1 MQERGNVL
9 MIKVLIADDEL
20 RICELIFRLID
31 WEALGM
37 SVIAVAHDGR
47 ETIKIIKNEMPDI
60 VITDIRM
67 PGYNGVDVIRI
78 GKEYNSDI
86 QFIIISGYS
95 QFDYAQNA
103 IHYGVSDYLLKPV
116 KAEELTKALLR
127 IKSRIDK
134 NNQMYSQVKKAWTL
148 EQQNR
153 RLYREQLIM
162 EIAHGKG
169 FDVLTKDMNTLN
181 EQYKYEFIPG
191 FFTIVIV
198 KADGL
203 NFEEKTESSFLYE
216 KIQQSLSFAFAPVM
230 QEMQGTML
238 DNGTYK
244 IGIQI
249 TYDEEDKNILRLYIP
264 KLIMQPVVENAI
276 YHGIE
281 QKLGAGQVTIS
292 ISYTKQNLDIMISDD
307 GIGIKDTELSE
318 INNRLWTDSENYG
331 YEKSE
336 KSGGIAIRNVNQR
349 IKLLFGEEYGIWLNS
364 IYGIGTDVHIKLP
377 VVLTP
382 DDLEKKL
389 RIDKED
395 VGGQSGKGTGT
406 L

>member
-1 MQERGNVL
+1 MDNKKKVIYTNYIFAVLIMINVVLLALCFILQVSVLILAVLLAEIVILSVVL
-9 MIKVLIADDEL
+9 MLLNKQDVYIKNFLLNHENKYLRKLYMFHSPEEGKLYEFMINNKDENRNLFLASKREAQILALQNQINPHFLYNTLETIRSEAIMNGAVNAGTMAEALATFFRYTISNLDYLVQIEDEL
-20 RICELIFRLID
+20 E
-31 WEALGM
+31 
-37 SVIAVAHDGR
+37 
-47 ETIKIIKNEMPDI
+47 N
-60 VITDIRM
+60 
-67 PGYNGVDVIRI
+67 
-78 GKEYNSDI
+78 I
-86 QFIIISGYS
+86 QNY
-95 QFDYAQNA
+95 
-103 IHYGVSDYLLKPV
+103 
-116 KAEELTKALLR
+116 
-127 IKSRIDK
+127 
-134 NNQMYSQVKKAWTL
+134 
-148 EQQNR
+148 
-153 RLYREQLIM
+153 
-162 EIAHGKG
+162 
-169 FDVLTKDMNTLN
+169 
-181 EQYKYEFIPG
+181 
-191 FFTIVIV
+191 FTIQHYRF
-198 KADGL
+198 G
-203 NFEEKTESSFLYE
+203 N
-216 KIQQSLSFAFAPVM
+216 
-230 QEMQGTML
+230 
-238 DNGTYK
+238 K

>member
-1 MQERGNVL
+1 MDNKKKVIYTNYIFAVLIMINVVLLALCFTLQVSVLILAVLLAEIVILSVVL
-9 MIKVLIADDEL
+9 MLLNKQDVYIKNFLLNHENKYLRKLYMFHSPEEGKLYEFMIKDENRNLFLASKREAQILALQNQINPHFLYNTLETIRSEAIMNGAVNAGTMAEALATFFRYTISNLDYLVQIEDEL
-20 RICELIFRLID
+20 E
-31 WEALGM
+31 
-37 SVIAVAHDGR
+37 
-47 ETIKIIKNEMPDI
+47 N
-60 VITDIRM
+60 
-67 PGYNGVDVIRI
+67 
-78 GKEYNSDI
+78 I
-86 QFIIISGYS
+86 QNY
-95 QFDYAQNA
+95 
-103 IHYGVSDYLLKPV
+103 
-116 KAEELTKALLR
+116 
-127 IKSRIDK
+127 
-134 NNQMYSQVKKAWTL
+134 
-148 EQQNR
+148 
-153 RLYREQLIM
+153 
-162 EIAHGKG
+162 
-169 FDVLTKDMNTLN
+169 
-181 EQYKYEFIPG
+181 
-191 FFTIVIV
+191 FTIQHYRF
-198 KADGL
+198 G
-203 NFEEKTESSFLYE
+203 N
-216 KIQQSLSFAFAPVM
+216 
-230 QEMQGTML
+230 
-238 DNGTYK
+238 K

>member
-1 MQERGNVL
+1 MDNKKKVIYTNYIFAVLIMINVVLLALCFILQVSVLILAVLLAEIVILSVVL
-9 MIKVLIADDEL
+9 MLLNKQDVYIKNFLLNHENKYLRKLYMFHSPEEGKLYEFMINNKDENRNLFLASKREAQILALQNQINPHFLYNTLETIRSEAIMNGAVNAGTMAEALATFFRYTISNLDYLVQIEDEL
-20 RICELIFRLID
+20 E
-31 WEALGM
+31 
-37 SVIAVAHDGR
+37 
-47 ETIKIIKNEMPDI
+47 N
-60 VITDIRM
+60 
-67 PGYNGVDVIRI
+67 
-78 GKEYNSDI
+78 I
-86 QFIIISGYS
+86 QNY
-95 QFDYAQNA
+95 
-103 IHYGVSDYLLKPV
+103 
-116 KAEELTKALLR
+116 
-127 IKSRIDK
+127 
-134 NNQMYSQVKKAWTL
+134 
-148 EQQNR
+148 
-153 RLYREQLIM
+153 
-162 EIAHGKG
+162 
-169 FDVLTKDMNTLN
+169 
-181 EQYKYEFIPG
+181 
-191 FFTIVIV
+191 FTIQHYRF
-198 KADGL
+198 G
-203 NFEEKTESSFLYE
+203 N
-216 KIQQSLSFAFAPVM
+216 
-230 QEMQGTML
+230 
-238 DNGTYK
+238 K

-249 TYDEEDKNILRLYIP
+249 TYDEEDNNILRLYIP

>member
-1 MQERGNVL
+1 MDNKKKVIYTNYIFAVLIMINIVLLALCFILQVSVLILAVLLAEIVILSVVL
-9 MIKVLIADDEL
+9 MLLNKQDVYIKNFLLNHENKYLRKLYMFHSPEEGKLYEFMINNKDENRNLFLASKREAQILALQNQINPHFLYNTLETIRSEAIMNGAVNAGTMAEALATFFRYTISNLDYLVQIEDEL
-20 RICELIFRLID
+20 E
-31 WEALGM
+31 
-37 SVIAVAHDGR
+37 
-47 ETIKIIKNEMPDI
+47 N
-60 VITDIRM
+60 
-67 PGYNGVDVIRI
+67 
-78 GKEYNSDI
+78 I
-86 QFIIISGYS
+86 QNY
-95 QFDYAQNA
+95 
-103 IHYGVSDYLLKPV
+103 
-116 KAEELTKALLR
+116 
-127 IKSRIDK
+127 
-134 NNQMYSQVKKAWTL
+134 
-148 EQQNR
+148 
-153 RLYREQLIM
+153 
-162 EIAHGKG
+162 
-169 FDVLTKDMNTLN
+169 
-181 EQYKYEFIPG
+181 
-191 FFTIVIV
+191 FTIQHYRF
-198 KADGL
+198 G
-203 NFEEKTESSFLYE
+203 N
-216 KIQQSLSFAFAPVM
+216 
-230 QEMQGTML
+230 
-238 DNGTYK
+238 K

-281 QKLGAGQVTIS
+281 PTLGAGQVTIS

>member
-1 MQERGNVL
+1 MDNKKKVIYTNYIFAVLIMINVVLLALCFTLQVSVLILAVLLAEIVILSVVL
-9 MIKVLIADDEL
+9 MLLNKQDVYIKNFLLNHENKYLRKLYMFHSPEEGKLYEFMINNKDENRNLFLASKREAQILALQNQINPHFLYNTLETIRSEAIMNGAVNAGTMAEALATFFRYTISNLDYLVQIEDEL
-20 RICELIFRLID
+20 E
-31 WEALGM
+31 
-37 SVIAVAHDGR
+37 
-47 ETIKIIKNEMPDI
+47 N
-60 VITDIRM
+60 
-67 PGYNGVDVIRI
+67 
-78 GKEYNSDI
+78 I
-86 QFIIISGYS
+86 QNY
-95 QFDYAQNA
+95 
-103 IHYGVSDYLLKPV
+103 
-116 KAEELTKALLR
+116 
-127 IKSRIDK
+127 
-134 NNQMYSQVKKAWTL
+134 
-148 EQQNR
+148 
-153 RLYREQLIM
+153 
-162 EIAHGKG
+162 
-169 FDVLTKDMNTLN
+169 
-181 EQYKYEFIPG
+181 
-191 FFTIVIV
+191 FTIQHYRF
-198 KADGL
+198 G
-203 NFEEKTESSFLYE
+203 N
-216 KIQQSLSFAFAPVM
+216 
-230 QEMQGTML
+230 
-238 DNGTYK
+238 K

-292 ISYTKQNLDIMISDD
+292 ISYTKQNLNIMISDD

-364 IYGIGTDVHIKLP
+364 IYGIGTDVHLKLP

>member
-1 MQERGNVL
+1 MDNKKKVIYTNYIFAVLIMINVVLLALCFILQVSVLILAVLLAEIVILSVVL
-9 MIKVLIADDEL
+9 MLLNKQDVYIKNFLLNHENKYLRKLYMFHSPEEGKLYEFMINNKDENRNLFLASKREAQILALQNQINPHFLYNTLETIRSEAIINGAVNAGTMAEALATFFRYTISNLDDLVQIEDEL
-20 RICELIFRLID
+20 E
-31 WEALGM
+31 
-37 SVIAVAHDGR
+37 
-47 ETIKIIKNEMPDI
+47 N
-60 VITDIRM
+60 
-67 PGYNGVDVIRI
+67 
-78 GKEYNSDI
+78 I
-86 QFIIISGYS
+86 QNY
-95 QFDYAQNA
+95 
-103 IHYGVSDYLLKPV
+103 
-116 KAEELTKALLR
+116 
-127 IKSRIDK
+127 
-134 NNQMYSQVKKAWTL
+134 
-148 EQQNR
+148 
-153 RLYREQLIM
+153 
-162 EIAHGKG
+162 
-169 FDVLTKDMNTLN
+169 
-181 EQYKYEFIPG
+181 
-191 FFTIVIV
+191 FTIQHYRF
-198 KADGL
+198 G
-203 NFEEKTESSFLYE
+203 N
-216 KIQQSLSFAFAPVM
+216 
-230 QEMQGTML
+230 
-238 DNGTYK
+238 K

>member
-1 MQERGNVL
+1 MDNKKKVIYTNYFFAVLIMINVVLLALCFASQVSVLILAVLLAEIVILSVVL
-9 MIKVLIADDEL
+9 MLLNKQDVYIKNFLLNHENKYLRKLYMFHSPEEGKLYEFMINNKDENRNLFLASKREAQILALQNQINPHFLYNTLETIRSEAIMNGAVNAGTMAEALATFFRYTISNLDYLVQIEDEL
-20 RICELIFRLID
+20 E
-31 WEALGM
+31 
-37 SVIAVAHDGR
+37 
-47 ETIKIIKNEMPDI
+47 N
-60 VITDIRM
+60 
-67 PGYNGVDVIRI
+67 
-78 GKEYNSDI
+78 I
-86 QFIIISGYS
+86 QNY
-95 QFDYAQNA
+95 
-103 IHYGVSDYLLKPV
+103 
-116 KAEELTKALLR
+116 
-127 IKSRIDK
+127 
-134 NNQMYSQVKKAWTL
+134 
-148 EQQNR
+148 
-153 RLYREQLIM
+153 
-162 EIAHGKG
+162 
-169 FDVLTKDMNTLN
+169 
-181 EQYKYEFIPG
+181 
-191 FFTIVIV
+191 FTIQHYRF
-198 KADGL
+198 G
-203 NFEEKTESSFLYE
+203 N
-216 KIQQSLSFAFAPVM
+216 
-230 QEMQGTML
+230 
-238 DNGTYK
+238 K

>member
-1 MQERGNVL
+1 MDNKKKVIYTNYIFAVLIMINIVLLALCFILQVSVLILAVLLAEIVILSVVL
-9 MIKVLIADDEL
+9 MLLNKQDVYIKNFLLNHENKYLRKLYMFHSPEEGKLYEFMINNKDENRNLFLASKREAQILALQNQINPHFLYNTLETIRSEAIMNGAVNAGTMAEALATFFRYTISNLDYLVQIEDEL
-20 RICELIFRLID
+20 E
-31 WEALGM
+31 
-37 SVIAVAHDGR
+37 
-47 ETIKIIKNEMPDI
+47 N
-60 VITDIRM
+60 
-67 PGYNGVDVIRI
+67 
-78 GKEYNSDI
+78 I
-86 QFIIISGYS
+86 QNY
-95 QFDYAQNA
+95 
-103 IHYGVSDYLLKPV
+103 
-116 KAEELTKALLR
+116 
-127 IKSRIDK
+127 
-134 NNQMYSQVKKAWTL
+134 
-148 EQQNR
+148 
-153 RLYREQLIM
+153 
-162 EIAHGKG
+162 
-169 FDVLTKDMNTLN
+169 
-181 EQYKYEFIPG
+181 
-191 FFTIVIV
+191 FTIQHYRF
-198 KADGL
+198 G
-203 NFEEKTESSFLYE
+203 N
-216 KIQQSLSFAFAPVM
+216 
-230 QEMQGTML
+230 
-238 DNGTYK
+238 K

>member
-1 MQERGNVL
+1 MDNKKKVIYTNYIFAVLIMINVVLLALCFILQVSVLILAVLLAEIVILSVVL
-9 MIKVLIADDEL
+9 MLLNKQDVYIKNFLLNHENKYLRKLYMFHSPEEGKLYEFMINNKDENRNLFLVSKREAQILALQNQINPHFLYNTLETIRSEAIMNGAVNAGTMAEALATFFRYTISNLDYLVQIEDEL
-20 RICELIFRLID
+20 E
-31 WEALGM
+31 
-37 SVIAVAHDGR
+37 
-47 ETIKIIKNEMPDI
+47 N
-60 VITDIRM
+60 
-67 PGYNGVDVIRI
+67 
-78 GKEYNSDI
+78 I
-86 QFIIISGYS
+86 QNY
-95 QFDYAQNA
+95 
-103 IHYGVSDYLLKPV
+103 
-116 KAEELTKALLR
+116 
-127 IKSRIDK
+127 
-134 NNQMYSQVKKAWTL
+134 
-148 EQQNR
+148 
-153 RLYREQLIM
+153 
-162 EIAHGKG
+162 
-169 FDVLTKDMNTLN
+169 
-181 EQYKYEFIPG
+181 
-191 FFTIVIV
+191 FTIQHYRF
-198 KADGL
+198 G
-203 NFEEKTESSFLYE
+203 N
-216 KIQQSLSFAFAPVM
+216 
-230 QEMQGTML
+230 
-238 DNGTYK
+238 K

>member
-1 MQERGNVL
+1 MDNKKKVIYTNYIFAVLIMINVVLLALCFTLQVSVLILAVLLAEIVILSVVL
-9 MIKVLIADDEL
+9 MLLNKQDVYIKNFLLNHENKYLRKLYMFHSPEEGKLYEFMINNKDENRNLFLASKREAQILALQNQINPHFLYNTLETIRSEAIMNGAVNAGTMAEALATFFRYTISNLDYLVQIEDEL
-20 RICELIFRLID
+20 E
-31 WEALGM
+31 
-37 SVIAVAHDGR
+37 
-47 ETIKIIKNEMPDI
+47 N
-60 VITDIRM
+60 
-67 PGYNGVDVIRI
+67 
-78 GKEYNSDI
+78 I
-86 QFIIISGYS
+86 QNY
-95 QFDYAQNA
+95 
-103 IHYGVSDYLLKPV
+103 
-116 KAEELTKALLR
+116 
-127 IKSRIDK
+127 
-134 NNQMYSQVKKAWTL
+134 
-148 EQQNR
+148 
-153 RLYREQLIM
+153 
-162 EIAHGKG
+162 
-169 FDVLTKDMNTLN
+169 
-181 EQYKYEFIPG
+181 
-191 FFTIVIV
+191 FTIQHYRF
-198 KADGL
+198 G
-203 NFEEKTESSFLYE
+203 N
-216 KIQQSLSFAFAPVM
+216 
-230 QEMQGTML
+230 
-238 DNGTYK
+238 K

-281 QKLGAGQVTIS
+281 QKLVAGQVTIS

>member
-1 MQERGNVL
+1 MDNKKKVIYTNYIFAVLIMINVVLLALCFILQVSVLILAVLLAEIVILSVVL
-9 MIKVLIADDEL
+9 MLLNKQDVYIKIFLLNHENKYLRKLYMFHSPEEGKLYEFMINNKDENRNLFLASKREAQILALQNQINPHFLYNTLETIRSEAIMNGAVNAGTMAEALATFFRYTISNLDYLVQIEDEL
-20 RICELIFRLID
+20 E
-31 WEALGM
+31 
-37 SVIAVAHDGR
+37 
-47 ETIKIIKNEMPDI
+47 N
-60 VITDIRM
+60 
-67 PGYNGVDVIRI
+67 
-78 GKEYNSDI
+78 I
-86 QFIIISGYS
+86 QNY
-95 QFDYAQNA
+95 
-103 IHYGVSDYLLKPV
+103 
-116 KAEELTKALLR
+116 
-127 IKSRIDK
+127 
-134 NNQMYSQVKKAWTL
+134 
-148 EQQNR
+148 
-153 RLYREQLIM
+153 
-162 EIAHGKG
+162 
-169 FDVLTKDMNTLN
+169 
-181 EQYKYEFIPG
+181 
-191 FFTIVIV
+191 FTIQHYRF
-198 KADGL
+198 G
-203 NFEEKTESSFLYE
+203 N
-216 KIQQSLSFAFAPVM
+216 
-230 QEMQGTML
+230 
-238 DNGTYK
+238 K

>member
-1 MQERGNVL
+1 MDNKKKVIYTNYIFAVLIMINIVLLALCFILQVSVLILAVLLAEIVILSVVL
-9 MIKVLIADDEL
+9 MLLNKQDVYIKNFLLNHENKYLRKLYMFHSPEEGKLYEFMINNKDENRNLFLASKREAQILALQNQINPHFLYNTLETIRSEAIMNGAVNAGTMAEALATFFRYTISNLDYLVQIEDEL
-20 RICELIFRLID
+20 E
-31 WEALGM
+31 
-37 SVIAVAHDGR
+37 
-47 ETIKIIKNEMPDI
+47 N
-60 VITDIRM
+60 
-67 PGYNGVDVIRI
+67 
-78 GKEYNSDI
+78 I
-86 QFIIISGYS
+86 QNY
-95 QFDYAQNA
+95 
-103 IHYGVSDYLLKPV
+103 
-116 KAEELTKALLR
+116 
-127 IKSRIDK
+127 
-134 NNQMYSQVKKAWTL
+134 
-148 EQQNR
+148 
-153 RLYREQLIM
+153 
-162 EIAHGKG
+162 
-169 FDVLTKDMNTLN
+169 
-181 EQYKYEFIPG
+181 
-191 FFTIVIV
+191 FTIQHYRF
-198 KADGL
+198 G
-203 NFEEKTESSFLYE
+203 N
-216 KIQQSLSFAFAPVM
+216 
-230 QEMQGTML
+230 
-238 DNGTYK
+238 K

-249 TYDEEDKNILRLYIP
+249 THDEEDKNILRLYIP

>member
-1 MQERGNVL
+1 MDNKKKVIYTNYIFAVLIMINVILLALCFILQVSVLILAVLLAEIVILSVVL
-9 MIKVLIADDEL
+9 MLLNKQDVYIKNFLLNHENKYLRKLYMFHSPEEGKLYEFMINNKDENRNLFLAFRREAQILALQNQINPHFLYNTLETIRSEAIMNGAVNAGTMAEALATFFRYTISNLDYLVQIEDEL
-20 RICELIFRLID
+20 E
-31 WEALGM
+31 
-37 SVIAVAHDGR
+37 
-47 ETIKIIKNEMPDI
+47 N
-60 VITDIRM
+60 
-67 PGYNGVDVIRI
+67 
-78 GKEYNSDI
+78 I
-86 QFIIISGYS
+86 QNY
-95 QFDYAQNA
+95 
-103 IHYGVSDYLLKPV
+103 
-116 KAEELTKALLR
+116 
-127 IKSRIDK
+127 
-134 NNQMYSQVKKAWTL
+134 
-148 EQQNR
+148 
-153 RLYREQLIM
+153 
-162 EIAHGKG
+162 
-169 FDVLTKDMNTLN
+169 
-181 EQYKYEFIPG
+181 
-191 FFTIVIV
+191 FTIQHYRF
-198 KADGL
+198 G
-203 NFEEKTESSFLYE
+203 N
-216 KIQQSLSFAFAPVM
+216 
-230 QEMQGTML
+230 
-238 DNGTYK
+238 K

>member
-1 MQERGNVL
+1 MLILAVLLAEIVILSVVL
-9 MIKVLIADDEL
+9 MLLNKQDVYIKNFLLNHENKYLRKLYMFHSPEEGKLYEFMINNKDENRNLFLASKREAQILALQNQINPHFLYNTLETIRSEAIMNGAVNAGTMAEALATFFRYTISNLDYLVQIEDEL
-20 RICELIFRLID
+20 E
-31 WEALGM
+31 
-37 SVIAVAHDGR
+37 
-47 ETIKIIKNEMPDI
+47 N
-60 VITDIRM
+60 
-67 PGYNGVDVIRI
+67 
-78 GKEYNSDI
+78 I
-86 QFIIISGYS
+86 QNY
-95 QFDYAQNA
+95 
-103 IHYGVSDYLLKPV
+103 
-116 KAEELTKALLR
+116 
-127 IKSRIDK
+127 
-134 NNQMYSQVKKAWTL
+134 
-148 EQQNR
+148 
-153 RLYREQLIM
+153 
-162 EIAHGKG
+162 
-169 FDVLTKDMNTLN
+169 
-181 EQYKYEFIPG
+181 
-191 FFTIVIV
+191 FTIQHYRF
-198 KADGL
+198 G
-203 NFEEKTESSFLYE
+203 N
-216 KIQQSLSFAFAPVM
+216 
-230 QEMQGTML
+230 
-238 DNGTYK
+238 K

>member
-1 MQERGNVL
+1 MDNKKKV
-9 MIKVLIADDEL
+9 IYTNYIFAVLIMINVVLLALCFILQVSGLLLAVLLAEIVSLSVVVMLLNKQDVYIKNFLLNHENKYLRKLYMFHSPEEGKLYEFMINNKDENRNLFLASKREAQILALQNQINPHFLYNTLETIRSEAIMNGAVNAGTMAEALATFFRYTISNLDYLVQIEDEL
-20 RICELIFRLID
+20 E
-31 WEALGM
+31 
-37 SVIAVAHDGR
+37 
-47 ETIKIIKNEMPDI
+47 N
-60 VITDIRM
+60 
-67 PGYNGVDVIRI
+67 
-78 GKEYNSDI
+78 I
-86 QFIIISGYS
+86 QNY
-95 QFDYAQNA
+95 
-103 IHYGVSDYLLKPV
+103 
-116 KAEELTKALLR
+116 
-127 IKSRIDK
+127 
-134 NNQMYSQVKKAWTL
+134 
-148 EQQNR
+148 
-153 RLYREQLIM
+153 
-162 EIAHGKG
+162 
-169 FDVLTKDMNTLN
+169 
-181 EQYKYEFIPG
+181 
-191 FFTIVIV
+191 FTIQHYRF
-198 KADGL
+198 G
-203 NFEEKTESSFLYE
+203 N
-216 KIQQSLSFAFAPVM
+216 
-230 QEMQGTML
+230 
-238 DNGTYK
+238 K

>member
-1 MQERGNVL
+1 MDNKKKVIYTNYIFAVLIMINVVLLALCFILQVSVLILAVLLAEIVILSVVL
-9 MIKVLIADDEL
+9 MLLNKQDVYIKNFLLNHENKYLRKLYMFHSPEEGKLYEFMINNKDENRNLFLASKREAQILALQNQINPHFLYNTLETIRSEAIMNGAVNAGTMAEALATFFRYTISNLDYLVQIEDEL
-20 RICELIFRLID
+20 E
-31 WEALGM
+31 
-37 SVIAVAHDGR
+37 
-47 ETIKIIKNEMPDI
+47 N
-60 VITDIRM
+60 
-67 PGYNGVDVIRI
+67 
-78 GKEYNSDI
+78 I
-86 QFIIISGYS
+86 QNY
-95 QFDYAQNA
+95 
-103 IHYGVSDYLLKPV
+103 
-116 KAEELTKALLR
+116 
-127 IKSRIDK
+127 
-134 NNQMYSQVKKAWTL
+134 
-148 EQQNR
+148 
-153 RLYREQLIM
+153 
-162 EIAHGKG
+162 
-169 FDVLTKDMNTLN
+169 
-181 EQYKYEFIPG
+181 
-191 FFTIVIV
+191 FTIQHYRF
-198 KADGL
+198 G
-203 NFEEKTESSFLYE
+203 N
-216 KIQQSLSFAFAPVM
+216 
-230 QEMQGTML
+230 
-238 DNGTYK
+238 K

-264 KLIMQPVVENAI
+264 KLIMQPGVENAI

>member
-1 MQERGNVL
+1 MDNKKKVIYTNYIFSVLIMINVVLLALCFILQVSVLILAVLLAEIVILSVVL
-9 MIKVLIADDEL
+9 MLLNKQDVYIKNFLLNHENKYLRKLYMFHSPEEGKLYEFMINNKDENRNLFLASKREAQILALQNQINPHFLYNTLETIRSEAIINGAVNAGTMAEALATFFRYTISNLDYLVQIEDEL
-20 RICELIFRLID
+20 E
-31 WEALGM
+31 
-37 SVIAVAHDGR
+37 
-47 ETIKIIKNEMPDI
+47 N
-60 VITDIRM
+60 
-67 PGYNGVDVIRI
+67 
-78 GKEYNSDI
+78 I
-86 QFIIISGYS
+86 QNY
-95 QFDYAQNA
+95 
-103 IHYGVSDYLLKPV
+103 
-116 KAEELTKALLR
+116 
-127 IKSRIDK
+127 
-134 NNQMYSQVKKAWTL
+134 
-148 EQQNR
+148 
-153 RLYREQLIM
+153 
-162 EIAHGKG
+162 
-169 FDVLTKDMNTLN
+169 
-181 EQYKYEFIPG
+181 
-191 FFTIVIV
+191 FTIQHYRF
-198 KADGL
+198 G
-203 NFEEKTESSFLYE
+203 N
-216 KIQQSLSFAFAPVM
+216 
-230 QEMQGTML
+230 
-238 DNGTYK
+238 K

>member
-1 MQERGNVL
+1 MINVVLLALCFILQVSVLILAVLLAEIVILSVVL
-9 MIKVLIADDEL
+9 MLLNKQDVYIKNFLLNHENKYLRKLYMFHSPEEGKLYEFMINNKDENRNLFLASKREAQILALQNQINPHFLYNTLETIRSEAIMNGAVNAGTMAEALATFFRYTISNLDYLVQIEDEL
-20 RICELIFRLID
+20 E
-31 WEALGM
+31 
-37 SVIAVAHDGR
+37 
-47 ETIKIIKNEMPDI
+47 N
-60 VITDIRM
+60 
-67 PGYNGVDVIRI
+67 
-78 GKEYNSDI
+78 I
-86 QFIIISGYS
+86 QNY
-95 QFDYAQNA
+95 
-103 IHYGVSDYLLKPV
+103 
-116 KAEELTKALLR
+116 
-127 IKSRIDK
+127 
-134 NNQMYSQVKKAWTL
+134 
-148 EQQNR
+148 
-153 RLYREQLIM
+153 
-162 EIAHGKG
+162 
-169 FDVLTKDMNTLN
+169 
-181 EQYKYEFIPG
+181 
-191 FFTIVIV
+191 FTIQHYRF
-198 KADGL
+198 G
-203 NFEEKTESSFLYE
+203 N
-216 KIQQSLSFAFAPVM
+216 
-230 QEMQGTML
+230 
-238 DNGTYK
+238 K

>member
-1 MQERGNVL
+1 MLSFVL
-9 MIKVLIADDEL
+9 MLLNKQDVYIKNFLLNHENKYLRKLYMFHSPEEGKLYEFMINNKDENRNLFLASKREAQILALQNQINPHFLYNTLETIRSEAIMNGAVNAGTMAEALATFFRYTISNLDYLVQIEDEL
-20 RICELIFRLID
+20 E
-31 WEALGM
+31 
-37 SVIAVAHDGR
+37 
-47 ETIKIIKNEMPDI
+47 N
-60 VITDIRM
+60 
-67 PGYNGVDVIRI
+67 
-78 GKEYNSDI
+78 I
-86 QFIIISGYS
+86 QNY
-95 QFDYAQNA
+95 
-103 IHYGVSDYLLKPV
+103 
-116 KAEELTKALLR
+116 
-127 IKSRIDK
+127 
-134 NNQMYSQVKKAWTL
+134 
-148 EQQNR
+148 
-153 RLYREQLIM
+153 
-162 EIAHGKG
+162 
-169 FDVLTKDMNTLN
+169 
-181 EQYKYEFIPG
+181 
-191 FFTIVIV
+191 FTIQHYRF
-198 KADGL
+198 G
-203 NFEEKTESSFLYE
+203 N
-216 KIQQSLSFAFAPVM
+216 
-230 QEMQGTML
+230 
-238 DNGTYK
+238 K

>member
-1 MQERGNVL
+1 MDNKKKVIYTNYIFAVLIMINVVLLALCFTLQVSVLILAVLLAEIVILSVVL
-9 MIKVLIADDEL
+9 MLLNKQDVYIKNFLLNHENKYLRKLYMFHSPEEGKLYEFMINNKDENRNLFLASKREAQILALQNQINPHFLYNTLETIRSEAIMNGAVNAGTMAEALATFFRYTISNLDYLVQIEDEL
-20 RICELIFRLID
+20 E
-31 WEALGM
+31 
-37 SVIAVAHDGR
+37 
-47 ETIKIIKNEMPDI
+47 N
-60 VITDIRM
+60 
-67 PGYNGVDVIRI
+67 
-78 GKEYNSDI
+78 I
-86 QFIIISGYS
+86 QNY
-95 QFDYAQNA
+95 
-103 IHYGVSDYLLKPV
+103 
-116 KAEELTKALLR
+116 
-127 IKSRIDK
+127 
-134 NNQMYSQVKKAWTL
+134 
-148 EQQNR
+148 
-153 RLYREQLIM
+153 
-162 EIAHGKG
+162 
-169 FDVLTKDMNTLN
+169 
-181 EQYKYEFIPG
+181 
-191 FFTIVIV
+191 FTIQHYRF
-198 KADGL
+198 G
-203 NFEEKTESSFLYE
+203 N
-216 KIQQSLSFAFAPVM
+216 
-230 QEMQGTML
+230 
-238 DNGTYK
+238 K

-249 TYDEEDKNILRLYIP
+249 TYDEENKNILRLYIP

>member
-1 MQERGNVL
+1 MDNKKKVIYTNYIFAVLIMINVVLLALCFILQVSVLILAVLLAEIVILSVVL
-9 MIKVLIADDEL
+9 MLLNKQDVYIKNFLLNHENKYLRKLYMFHSPEEGKLYEFMINNKDENRNLFLASKREAQILALQNQINPHFLYNTLETVRSEAIMNGAVNAGTMAEALATFFRYTISNLDYLVQIEDEL
-20 RICELIFRLID
+20 E
-31 WEALGM
+31 
-37 SVIAVAHDGR
+37 
-47 ETIKIIKNEMPDI
+47 N
-60 VITDIRM
+60 
-67 PGYNGVDVIRI
+67 
-78 GKEYNSDI
+78 I
-86 QFIIISGYS
+86 QNY
-95 QFDYAQNA
+95 
-103 IHYGVSDYLLKPV
+103 
-116 KAEELTKALLR
+116 
-127 IKSRIDK
+127 
-134 NNQMYSQVKKAWTL
+134 
-148 EQQNR
+148 
-153 RLYREQLIM
+153 
-162 EIAHGKG
+162 
-169 FDVLTKDMNTLN
+169 
-181 EQYKYEFIPG
+181 
-191 FFTIVIV
+191 FTIQHYRF
-198 KADGL
+198 G
-203 NFEEKTESSFLYE
+203 N
-216 KIQQSLSFAFAPVM
+216 
-230 QEMQGTML
+230 
-238 DNGTYK
+238 K

>member
-1 MQERGNVL
+1 MDNKKKVIYTNYIFAVLIMINVVLLALCFTLQVSVLILAVLLAEIVILSVVL
-9 MIKVLIADDEL
+9 MLLNKQDVYIKNFLLNHENKYLRKLYMFHSPEEGKLYEFMINNKDENRNLFLASKREAQILALQNQINPHFLYNTLETIRSEAIMNGAVNAGTMAEALATFFRYTISNLDYLVQIEDEL
-20 RICELIFRLID
+20 E
-31 WEALGM
+31 
-37 SVIAVAHDGR
+37 
-47 ETIKIIKNEMPDI
+47 N
-60 VITDIRM
+60 
-67 PGYNGVDVIRI
+67 
-78 GKEYNSDI
+78 I
-86 QFIIISGYS
+86 QNY
-95 QFDYAQNA
+95 
-103 IHYGVSDYLLKPV
+103 
-116 KAEELTKALLR
+116 
-127 IKSRIDK
+127 
-134 NNQMYSQVKKAWTL
+134 
-148 EQQNR
+148 
-153 RLYREQLIM
+153 
-162 EIAHGKG
+162 
-169 FDVLTKDMNTLN
+169 
-181 EQYKYEFIPG
+181 
-191 FFTIVIV
+191 FTIQHYRF
-198 KADGL
+198 G
-203 NFEEKTESSFLYE
+203 N
-216 KIQQSLSFAFAPVM
+216 
-230 QEMQGTML
+230 
-238 DNGTYK
+238 K

-307 GIGIKDTELSE
+307 GIGIKGTELSE

>member
-1 MQERGNVL
+1 MDNKKKVIYTNYIFAVLIMINVVLLALCFILQVSVLILAVLLAEIVILSLVL
-9 MIKVLIADDEL
+9 MLLNKQDVYIKNFLLNHENKYLRKLYMFHSPEEGKLYEFMINNKDENRNLFLASKREAQILALQNQINPHFLYNTLETIRSEAIMNGAVNAGTMAEALATFFRYTISNLDYLVQIEDEL
-20 RICELIFRLID
+20 E
-31 WEALGM
+31 
-37 SVIAVAHDGR
+37 
-47 ETIKIIKNEMPDI
+47 N
-60 VITDIRM
+60 
-67 PGYNGVDVIRI
+67 
-78 GKEYNSDI
+78 I
-86 QFIIISGYS
+86 QNY
-95 QFDYAQNA
+95 
-103 IHYGVSDYLLKPV
+103 
-116 KAEELTKALLR
+116 
-127 IKSRIDK
+127 
-134 NNQMYSQVKKAWTL
+134 
-148 EQQNR
+148 
-153 RLYREQLIM
+153 
-162 EIAHGKG
+162 
-169 FDVLTKDMNTLN
+169 
-181 EQYKYEFIPG
+181 
-191 FFTIVIV
+191 FTIQHYRF
-198 KADGL
+198 G
-203 NFEEKTESSFLYE
+203 N
-216 KIQQSLSFAFAPVM
+216 
-230 QEMQGTML
+230 
-238 DNGTYK
+238 K

>member
-1 MQERGNVL
+1 MDNKKKVIYTNYIFAVLIMINVVLLALCFILQVSVLILAVLLAEMVILSVVL
-9 MIKVLIADDEL
+9 MLLNKQDVYIKNFLLNHENKYLRKLYMFHSPEEGKLYEFMINNKDENRNLFLASKREAQILALQNQINPHFLYNTLETIRSEAIMNGAVNAGTMAEALATFFRYTISNLDYLVQIEDEL
-20 RICELIFRLID
+20 E
-31 WEALGM
+31 
-37 SVIAVAHDGR
+37 
-47 ETIKIIKNEMPDI
+47 N
-60 VITDIRM
+60 
-67 PGYNGVDVIRI
+67 
-78 GKEYNSDI
+78 I
-86 QFIIISGYS
+86 QNY
-95 QFDYAQNA
+95 
-103 IHYGVSDYLLKPV
+103 
-116 KAEELTKALLR
+116 
-127 IKSRIDK
+127 
-134 NNQMYSQVKKAWTL
+134 
-148 EQQNR
+148 
-153 RLYREQLIM
+153 
-162 EIAHGKG
+162 
-169 FDVLTKDMNTLN
+169 
-181 EQYKYEFIPG
+181 
-191 FFTIVIV
+191 FTIQHYRF
-198 KADGL
+198 G
-203 NFEEKTESSFLYE
+203 N
-216 KIQQSLSFAFAPVM
+216 
-230 QEMQGTML
+230 
-238 DNGTYK
+238 K

>member
-1 MQERGNVL
+1 MDNKKKVIYTNYIFAVLIMINVVLLALCFILQVSVLILAVLLAEIVILSVVL
-9 MIKVLIADDEL
+9 MLLNKQDVYIKNFLLNHENKYLRKLYMFHSPEEGNLYDFMINNKDENRNLFLASKREAQILALQNQINPHFLYNTLETIRSEAIMNGAVNAGTMAEALATFFRYTISNLDYLVQIEDEL
-20 RICELIFRLID
+20 E
-31 WEALGM
+31 
-37 SVIAVAHDGR
+37 
-47 ETIKIIKNEMPDI
+47 N
-60 VITDIRM
+60 
-67 PGYNGVDVIRI
+67 
-78 GKEYNSDI
+78 I
-86 QFIIISGYS
+86 QNY
-95 QFDYAQNA
+95 
-103 IHYGVSDYLLKPV
+103 
-116 KAEELTKALLR
+116 
-127 IKSRIDK
+127 
-134 NNQMYSQVKKAWTL
+134 
-148 EQQNR
+148 
-153 RLYREQLIM
+153 
-162 EIAHGKG
+162 
-169 FDVLTKDMNTLN
+169 
-181 EQYKYEFIPG
+181 
-191 FFTIVIV
+191 FTIQHYRF
-198 KADGL
+198 G
-203 NFEEKTESSFLYE
+203 N
-216 KIQQSLSFAFAPVM
+216 
-230 QEMQGTML
+230 
-238 DNGTYK
+238 K

>member
-1 MQERGNVL
+1 MDNKKKVIYTNYIFAVLIMINVVLLALCFILQVLVLILAVLLAEIVILSVVL
-9 MIKVLIADDEL
+9 MLLNKQDVYIKNFLLNHENKYLRKLYMFHSPEEGKLYEFMINNKDENRNLFLASKREAQILALQNQINPHFLYNTLETIRSEAIMNGAVNAGTMAEALATFFRYTISNLDYLVQIEDEL
-20 RICELIFRLID
+20 E
-31 WEALGM
+31 
-37 SVIAVAHDGR
+37 
-47 ETIKIIKNEMPDI
+47 N
-60 VITDIRM
+60 
-67 PGYNGVDVIRI
+67 
-78 GKEYNSDI
+78 I
-86 QFIIISGYS
+86 QNY
-95 QFDYAQNA
+95 
-103 IHYGVSDYLLKPV
+103 
-116 KAEELTKALLR
+116 
-127 IKSRIDK
+127 
-134 NNQMYSQVKKAWTL
+134 
-148 EQQNR
+148 
-153 RLYREQLIM
+153 
-162 EIAHGKG
+162 
-169 FDVLTKDMNTLN
+169 
-181 EQYKYEFIPG
+181 
-191 FFTIVIV
+191 FTIQHYRF
-198 KADGL
+198 G
-203 NFEEKTESSFLYE
+203 N
-216 KIQQSLSFAFAPVM
+216 
-230 QEMQGTML
+230 
-238 DNGTYK
+238 K

>member
-1 MQERGNVL
+1 MDNKKKVIYTNYIFSVLIMINVVLLALCFILQVSVLILAVLLAEIVILSVVL
-9 MIKVLIADDEL
+9 MLLNKQDVYIKNFLLNHENKYLRKLYMFHSPEEGKLYEFMINNKDENRNLFLASKREAQILALQNQINPHFLYNTLETIRSEAIINGAVNAGTMAEALATFFRYTISNLDYLVQIEDEL
-20 RICELIFRLID
+20 E
-31 WEALGM
+31 
-37 SVIAVAHDGR
+37 
-47 ETIKIIKNEMPDI
+47 N
-60 VITDIRM
+60 
-67 PGYNGVDVIRI
+67 
-78 GKEYNSDI
+78 I
-86 QFIIISGYS
+86 QNY
-95 QFDYAQNA
+95 
-103 IHYGVSDYLLKPV
+103 
-116 KAEELTKALLR
+116 
-127 IKSRIDK
+127 
-134 NNQMYSQVKKAWTL
+134 
-148 EQQNR
+148 
-153 RLYREQLIM
+153 
-162 EIAHGKG
+162 
-169 FDVLTKDMNTLN
+169 
-181 EQYKYEFIPG
+181 
-191 FFTIVIV
+191 FTIQHYRF
-198 KADGL
+198 G
-203 NFEEKTESSFLYE
+203 N
-216 KIQQSLSFAFAPVM
+216 
-230 QEMQGTML
+230 
-238 DNGTYK
+238 K

-292 ISYTKQNLDIMISDD
+292 ISYTKQ
-307 GIGIKDTELSE
+307 DTELSE

>member
-1 MQERGNVL
+1 MDNKKKVIYTNYIFAVLIMINVVLLALCFILQVSVLILAVLLAEIVILSVVL
-9 MIKVLIADDEL
+9 MLLNKQDVYIKNFLLNHENKYLRKLYMFHSPEEGELYEFMINNKDENRNLFLASKREAQILALQNQINPHFLYNTLETIRSEAIMNGAVNAGTMAEALATFFRYTISNLDYLVQIEDEL
-20 RICELIFRLID
+20 E
-31 WEALGM
+31 
-37 SVIAVAHDGR
+37 
-47 ETIKIIKNEMPDI
+47 N
-60 VITDIRM
+60 
-67 PGYNGVDVIRI
+67 
-78 GKEYNSDI
+78 I
-86 QFIIISGYS
+86 QNY
-95 QFDYAQNA
+95 
-103 IHYGVSDYLLKPV
+103 
-116 KAEELTKALLR
+116 
-127 IKSRIDK
+127 
-134 NNQMYSQVKKAWTL
+134 
-148 EQQNR
+148 
-153 RLYREQLIM
+153 
-162 EIAHGKG
+162 
-169 FDVLTKDMNTLN
+169 
-181 EQYKYEFIPG
+181 
-191 FFTIVIV
+191 FTIQHYRF
-198 KADGL
+198 G
-203 NFEEKTESSFLYE
+203 N
-216 KIQQSLSFAFAPVM
+216 
-230 QEMQGTML
+230 
-238 DNGTYK
+238 K

>member
-1 MQERGNVL
+1 MDNKKKVIYTNYIFAVLIMINVVLLALCFILQVLVLILAVLLAEIVILSVVL
-9 MIKVLIADDEL
+9 MLLNKQDVYIKNFLLNHENKYLRKLYMFHSPEEGKLYEFMINNKDENRNLFLASKREAQILALQNQINPHFLYNTLETIRSEAIMNGAVNAGTMAEALATFFRYTISNLDYLMQIEDEL
-20 RICELIFRLID
+20 E
-31 WEALGM
+31 
-37 SVIAVAHDGR
+37 
-47 ETIKIIKNEMPDI
+47 N
-60 VITDIRM
+60 
-67 PGYNGVDVIRI
+67 
-78 GKEYNSDI
+78 I
-86 QFIIISGYS
+86 QNY
-95 QFDYAQNA
+95 
-103 IHYGVSDYLLKPV
+103 
-116 KAEELTKALLR
+116 
-127 IKSRIDK
+127 
-134 NNQMYSQVKKAWTL
+134 
-148 EQQNR
+148 
-153 RLYREQLIM
+153 
-162 EIAHGKG
+162 
-169 FDVLTKDMNTLN
+169 
-181 EQYKYEFIPG
+181 
-191 FFTIVIV
+191 FTIQHYRF
-198 KADGL
+198 G
-203 NFEEKTESSFLYE
+203 N
-216 KIQQSLSFAFAPVM
+216 
-230 QEMQGTML
+230 
-238 DNGTYK
+238 K

>member
-1 MQERGNVL
+1 MDNKKKVIYTNYIFAVLIMINVVLLALCFILQVSVLILAVLLAEIVILSVVL
-9 MIKVLIADDEL
+9 MLLNKQDVYIKNFLLNHENKYLRKLYMFHSPEEGKLYEFMINNKDENRNLFLASKREAQILALQNQINPHFLYNTLETIRSEAIMNGAVNAGTMAEALATFFRYTISNLDYLVQIEDEL
-20 RICELIFRLID
+20 E
-31 WEALGM
+31 
-37 SVIAVAHDGR
+37 
-47 ETIKIIKNEMPDI
+47 N
-60 VITDIRM
+60 
-67 PGYNGVDVIRI
+67 
-78 GKEYNSDI
+78 I
-86 QFIIISGYS
+86 QNY
-95 QFDYAQNA
+95 
-103 IHYGVSDYLLKPV
+103 
-116 KAEELTKALLR
+116 
-127 IKSRIDK
+127 
-134 NNQMYSQVKKAWTL
+134 
-148 EQQNR
+148 
-153 RLYREQLIM
+153 
-162 EIAHGKG
+162 
-169 FDVLTKDMNTLN
+169 
-181 EQYKYEFIPG
+181 
-191 FFTIVIV
+191 FTIQHYRF
-198 KADGL
+198 G
-203 NFEEKTESSFLYE
+203 N
-216 KIQQSLSFAFAPVM
+216 
-230 QEMQGTML
+230 
-238 DNGTYK
+238 K

-249 TYDEEDKNILRLYIP
+249 TYDEEDKNVLRLYIP

>member
-1 MQERGNVL
+1 MDNKKKVIYTNYIFAVLIMINVVLLALCFILQVSVLILAVLLAEIVILSVVL
-9 MIKVLIADDEL
+9 MLLNKQDVYIKNFLLNHENKYLRKLYMFHSTEEGKLYEFMINNKDENRNLFLASKREAQILALQNQINPHFLYNTLETIRSEAIMNGAVNAGTMAEALATFFRYTISNLDYLVQIEDEL
-20 RICELIFRLID
+20 E
-31 WEALGM
+31 
-37 SVIAVAHDGR
+37 
-47 ETIKIIKNEMPDI
+47 N
-60 VITDIRM
+60 
-67 PGYNGVDVIRI
+67 
-78 GKEYNSDI
+78 I
-86 QFIIISGYS
+86 QNY
-95 QFDYAQNA
+95 
-103 IHYGVSDYLLKPV
+103 
-116 KAEELTKALLR
+116 
-127 IKSRIDK
+127 
-134 NNQMYSQVKKAWTL
+134 
-148 EQQNR
+148 
-153 RLYREQLIM
+153 
-162 EIAHGKG
+162 
-169 FDVLTKDMNTLN
+169 
-181 EQYKYEFIPG
+181 
-191 FFTIVIV
+191 FTIQHYRF
-198 KADGL
+198 G
-203 NFEEKTESSFLYE
+203 N
-216 KIQQSLSFAFAPVM
+216 
-230 QEMQGTML
+230 
-238 DNGTYK
+238 K

>member
-1 MQERGNVL
+1 MDNKKKVIYTNYIFAVLIMINVVLLALCFILQVSVLILAVLLAEIVILSVVL
-9 MIKVLIADDEL
+9 MLLNKQDVYIKNFLLNHENKYLRKLYMFHSPEEGKLYEFMINNKDENRNLFLAFKREAQILALQNQINPHFLYNTLETIRSEAIMNGAVNAGTMAEALATFFRYTISNLDYLVQIEDEL
-20 RICELIFRLID
+20 E
-31 WEALGM
+31 
-37 SVIAVAHDGR
+37 
-47 ETIKIIKNEMPDI
+47 N
-60 VITDIRM
+60 
-67 PGYNGVDVIRI
+67 
-78 GKEYNSDI
+78 I
-86 QFIIISGYS
+86 QNY
-95 QFDYAQNA
+95 
-103 IHYGVSDYLLKPV
+103 
-116 KAEELTKALLR
+116 
-127 IKSRIDK
+127 
-134 NNQMYSQVKKAWTL
+134 
-148 EQQNR
+148 
-153 RLYREQLIM
+153 
-162 EIAHGKG
+162 
-169 FDVLTKDMNTLN
+169 
-181 EQYKYEFIPG
+181 
-191 FFTIVIV
+191 FTIQHYRF
-198 KADGL
+198 G
-203 NFEEKTESSFLYE
+203 N
-216 KIQQSLSFAFAPVM
+216 
-230 QEMQGTML
+230 
-238 DNGTYK
+238 K

>member
-1 MQERGNVL
+1 MINVVLLALCFILQVSVLILAVLLAEIVILSVVL
-9 MIKVLIADDEL
+9 MLLNKQDVYIKNFLLNHENKYLRKLYMFHSPEEGKLYEFMINNKDENRNLFLASKREDSGTAESDQSAFLYNTLETIRSEAIINGAVNAGTMAEALATFFRYTISNLDYLVQIEDEL
-20 RICELIFRLID
+20 E
-31 WEALGM
+31 
-37 SVIAVAHDGR
+37 
-47 ETIKIIKNEMPDI
+47 N
-60 VITDIRM
+60 
-67 PGYNGVDVIRI
+67 
-78 GKEYNSDI
+78 I
-86 QFIIISGYS
+86 QNY
-95 QFDYAQNA
+95 
-103 IHYGVSDYLLKPV
+103 
-116 KAEELTKALLR
+116 
-127 IKSRIDK
+127 
-134 NNQMYSQVKKAWTL
+134 
-148 EQQNR
+148 
-153 RLYREQLIM
+153 
-162 EIAHGKG
+162 
-169 FDVLTKDMNTLN
+169 
-181 EQYKYEFIPG
+181 
-191 FFTIVIV
+191 FTIQHYRF
-198 KADGL
+198 G
-203 NFEEKTESSFLYE
+203 N
-216 KIQQSLSFAFAPVM
+216 
-230 QEMQGTML
+230 
-238 DNGTYK
+238 K

>member
-1 MQERGNVL
+1 MDNKKKVIYTNYIFAVLIMINVVLLALCFTLQVSVLIFAVLLAEIVILSVVL
-9 MIKVLIADDEL
+9 MLLNKQDVYIKNFLLNHENKYLRKLYMFHSPEEGKLYEFMINNKDENRNLFLASKREAQILALQNQINPHFLYNTLETIRSEAIMNGAVNAGTMAEALATFFRYTISNLDYLAQIEDEL
-20 RICELIFRLID
+20 E
-31 WEALGM
+31 
-37 SVIAVAHDGR
+37 
-47 ETIKIIKNEMPDI
+47 N
-60 VITDIRM
+60 
-67 PGYNGVDVIRI
+67 
-78 GKEYNSDI
+78 I
-86 QFIIISGYS
+86 QNY
-95 QFDYAQNA
+95 
-103 IHYGVSDYLLKPV
+103 
-116 KAEELTKALLR
+116 
-127 IKSRIDK
+127 
-134 NNQMYSQVKKAWTL
+134 
-148 EQQNR
+148 
-153 RLYREQLIM
+153 
-162 EIAHGKG
+162 
-169 FDVLTKDMNTLN
+169 
-181 EQYKYEFIPG
+181 
-191 FFTIVIV
+191 FTIQHYRF
-198 KADGL
+198 G
-203 NFEEKTESSFLYE
+203 N
-216 KIQQSLSFAFAPVM
+216 
-230 QEMQGTML
+230 
-238 DNGTYK
+238 K

>member
-1 MQERGNVL
+1 MDNKKKVIYTNYIFAVLIMINVVLLALCFILQVSVLILAVLLAEIVILSVVL
-9 MIKVLIADDEL
+9 MLLNKQDVYIKNFLLNHENKYLRKLYMFHSPEEGKLYEFMINNKDENRNLFLASKREAQILALQNQINPHFLYNTLETIRSEAIMNGAVNAGTMAEALATFFRYTISNLDYLVQIEDEL
-20 RICELIFRLID
+20 E
-31 WEALGM
+31 
-37 SVIAVAHDGR
+37 
-47 ETIKIIKNEMPDI
+47 N
-60 VITDIRM
+60 
-67 PGYNGVDVIRI
+67 
-78 GKEYNSDI
+78 I
-86 QFIIISGYS
+86 QNY
-95 QFDYAQNA
+95 
-103 IHYGVSDYLLKPV
+103 
-116 KAEELTKALLR
+116 
-127 IKSRIDK
+127 
-134 NNQMYSQVKKAWTL
+134 
-148 EQQNR
+148 
-153 RLYREQLIM
+153 
-162 EIAHGKG
+162 
-169 FDVLTKDMNTLN
+169 
-181 EQYKYEFIPG
+181 
-191 FFTIVIV
+191 FTIQHYRF
-198 KADGL
+198 G
-203 NFEEKTESSFLYE
+203 N
-216 KIQQSLSFAFAPVM
+216 
-230 QEMQGTML
+230 
-238 DNGTYK
+238 K

-276 YHGIE
+276 YHGSE